1 MRTTD
6 KKKREGGTQIVELAA
21 VLPLLVFLALAA
33 SEGAGVIR
41 AHQVLNNAA
50 REGARL
56 SSVKENAGNLQFL
69 QDSVTCY
76 LIRNRVAP
84 PAGQVPSYCPAT
96 ATASATTTCKSYAVT
111 INQAVVVSNGGT
123 SMPASQVTVSCGYPL
138 NFLPR
143 LPWFGVS
150 NVVNLGGQ
158 AEFRNFWTNL

>member
-1 MRTTD
+1 MKTTERI
-6 KKKREGGTQIVELAA
+6 KRERGTQIVELAM

-56 SSVKENAGNLQFL
+56 STVQENAGNLQFL

-84 PAGQVPSYCPAT
+84 PARQVPSYCPAI
-96 ATASATTTCKSYAVT
+96 APATTTCTSYAVT
-111 INQAVVVSNGGT
+111 INQAVLVPNGGT

-143 LPWFGVS
+143 LPWFGAS

-158 AEFRNFWTNL
+158 AEFRNFWTNN

>member
-1 MRTTD
+1 MKITE
-6 KKKREGGTQIVELAA
+6 KKTREGGTQIVELAA

-56 SSVKENAGNLQFL
+56 STVKENAGNLQFL

-76 LIRNRVAP
+76 LIRNRVTP
-84 PAGQVPSYCPAT
+84 PAGQVPSYCPAI
-96 ATASATTTCKSYAVT
+96 ASATTCTSYAVT
-111 INQAVVVSNGGT
+111 INQAVQVPNGGT
-123 SMPASQVTVSCGYPL
+123 SMPASQVTVTCGYRL

-158 AEFRNFWTNL
+158 AEFRNFWTNE

>member
-1 MRTTD
+1 MRTTERGR
-6 KKKREGGTQIVELAA
+6 RERGTQIVELAA

-41 AHQVLNNAA
+41 AHQILNNAA

-84 PAGQVPSYCPAT
+84 PARQVPSYCPAT
-96 ATASATTTCKSYAVT
+96 ASATTTCTSYTVT
-111 INQAVVVSNGGT
+111 INQAVLVPNGGT
-123 SMPASQVTVSCGYPL
+123 SMPSSQVTVSCGYPL

-158 AEFRNFWTNL
+158 AEFRNFWTNN

>member
-1 MRTTD
+1 MRTT
-6 KKKREGGTQIVELAA
+6 KKSRRERGTQIVELAA

-96 ATASATTTCKSYAVT
+96 AAAATTCKSYAVT
-111 INQAVVVSNGGT
+111 INQAVLVPNGST

-150 NVVNLGGQ
+150 NVVKLGGQ
-158 AEFRNFWTNL
+158 AEFRNFWTND

>member
-1 MRTTD
+1 MRITD
-6 KKKREGGTQIVELAA
+6 KKKRERGTQIVELAA

-56 SSVKENAGNLQFL
+56 SSVKENAGNTQFL

-96 ATASATTTCKSYAVT
+96 ASATTNCKSYAVS
-111 INQAVVVSNGGT
+111 INQAVLVSNGGT
-123 SMPASQVTVSCGYPL
+123 VMPASQVTVSCGYPL

-143 LPWFGVS
+143 LPWFGVN
-150 NVVNLGGQ
+150 NVVTLGGQ
-158 AEFRNFWTNL
+158 AEFRNFWTNE